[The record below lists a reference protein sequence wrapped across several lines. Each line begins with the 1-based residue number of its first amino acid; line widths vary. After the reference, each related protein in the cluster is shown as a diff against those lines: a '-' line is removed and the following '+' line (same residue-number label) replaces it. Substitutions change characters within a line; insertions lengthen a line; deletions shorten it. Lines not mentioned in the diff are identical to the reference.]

1 MSGPGH
7 IAMLGPMGPAQIA
20 CLSSWQR
27 SGLRTH
33 FLHTEQQPLPRALWR
48 IADRYDHIG
57 PLGGFDADCAAR
69 LGHLLEAAGSSH
81 LSCLADQVTL
91 NLWRYLPL
99 LGAGTVLATAAAEV
113 ITAMESKTQQVE
125 LAKACGFDVLPT
137 RSFRSDDR
145 ESFSILPFPL
155 VLRPDRA
162 SVDPSF
168 KAEFVE
174 DVGELGRFLGAR
186 GSDAPPVVAQP
197 FVSGPNVVVHG
208 ARTGVGEMLPLQGY
222 IGRLK
227 NDGVTVMLEPWPL
240 TEQLAQACRDFAQRA
255 RLVGVF
261 HFDLLLDP
269 RTDQVWFLE
278 VNARLGGT
286 TAKVYASG
294 YDEPRALLWALR
306 TFQGAGSRRR
316 WRGAGGQSSGGRALR
331 DSGDRRKG
339 YAGRLSL
346 SQSKCRVLASATR
359 VADFP
364 RRGAAAATALRHY
377 RLPVSVPALASVSVL
392 QDRHR
397 ANTRLRACSP

>member
-113 ITAMESKTQQVE
+113 ITVMESKTQQVE

-240 TEQLAQACRDFAQRA
+240 TERLAQACRDFAQRA

-294 YDEPRALLWALR
+294 YDEPRALLWAFGLSKAPEAAADGGVPVVNR
-306 TFQGAGSRRR
+306 LAAARCAIRAIGGKGTPVDFPFPSRSAVF
-316 WRGAGGQSSGGRALR
+316 WRALR
-331 DSGDRRKG
+331 ASLTFRDEVLRPLRPFGTIVF
-339 YAGRLSL
+339 L
-346 SQSKCRVLASATR
+346 SQY
-359 VADFP
+359 
-364 RRGAAAATALRHY
+364 LR
-377 RLPVSVPALASVSVL
+377 
-392 QDRHR
+392 
-397 ANTRLRACSP
+397 